1 MRALIQDRYGA
12 ADVVRLGER
21 PAPEPAAGEVL
32 VRVRAVSLN
41 GSDRENLVG
50 RPAYARLGGLRRPRH
65 PVPGSDV
72 AGVVEALGSG
82 VTGFSPGDEVLGEL
96 RGYRGGVAELAVTA
110 AGMLARKPTALS
122 FAQAAAIPQAGSIAL
137 RATAGLRPGERVLVN
152 GAGGSGGA
160 FVLALARRLG
170 AHTIGVDRLDKA
182 EHMLRVGALET
193 IDHEVHD
200 WADDRDRYDRIV
212 DLVGHRA
219 PHRVHRALR
228 QHGTYL
234 VVGGR
239 TRVMLATAVAG
250 GLLGR
255 ATGKRVGVL
264 VVPQSGALVEEVA
277 GMLTADDVARAIE
290 RTYPFA
296 EAPEAL
302 ARLAA
307 GDSHGKLVIELATE
321 R

>member
-12 ADVVRLGER
+12 ADAVRFGEQ
-21 PAPEPAAGEVL
+21 PTPEPAAGEVL
-32 VRVRAVSLN
+32 LRVRAASLN
-41 GSDRENLVG
+41 GSDRENLLG

-72 AGVVEALGSG
+72 AGVVVSVGSG
-82 VTGFSPGDEVLGEL
+82 VTGFAPGDEVLGEL
-96 RGYRGGVAELAVTA
+96 RGYRGGLAELAVTA
-110 AGMLARKPTALS
+110 SGMLAPKPPALS

-170 AHTIGVDRLDKA
+170 THTIGVDRRDKA

-193 IDHEVHD
+193 IDCDAHD

-228 QHGTYL
+228 RDGTYL

-250 GLLGR
+250 GALGR

-264 VVPQSGALVEEVA
+264 VVPQSGALVAEVA
-277 GMLTADDVARAIE
+277 AILTPDDVERAIE

-296 EAPEAL
+296 EAPAAL

-307 GDSHGKLVIELATE
+307 GDSRGKLVVELP
-321 R
+321 